1 VDWIHVAQERAQW
14 WALVNMVMNILSSI
28 NGKVFLDQLSDP

>member
-28 NGKVFLDQLSDP
+28 NGKEFLDQLSDP